1 MRIQE
6 HALLRRAGG
15 FVVAARSRFS
25 SMSRFSA
32 GLDVAA
38 VTVVVRHCWPCIWME
53 RASVG
58 IYVVTEVT
66 VDRM

>member
-1 MRIQE
+1 MQE

-15 FVVAARSRFS
+15 YVVAARSRFS

-38 VTVVVRHCWPCIWME
+38 VTVVLRHC
-53 RASVG
+53 
-58 IYVVTEVT
+58 
-66 VDRM
+66 